1 MFPGSP
7 TRPSLFLPSSR
18 RVLVCDVPRFQA
30 HKPAPPPP
38 SPPVGEPFVTCH
50 VFKLTNTLLPL
61 PPFQWVSPCLV
72 TLCVSKLTNPLL
84 SLPPFQ
90 KVSPRS
96 SCAMFPSSPTLSSLF
111 LPSSL

>member
-7 TRPSLFLPSSR
+7 THPSLFLPSSR
-18 RVLVCDVPRFQA
+18 QVLICDVPHFQA

-38 SPPVGEPFVTCH
+38 SPPVGESFVTCH
-50 VFKLTNTLLPL
+50 IFKLMNALLPL

-72 TLCVSKLTNPLL
+72 MLCISKLTNPLL

-90 KVSPRS
+90 IVSLRLS
-96 SCAMFPSSPTLSSLF
+96 RAMFPI
-111 LPSSL
+111 